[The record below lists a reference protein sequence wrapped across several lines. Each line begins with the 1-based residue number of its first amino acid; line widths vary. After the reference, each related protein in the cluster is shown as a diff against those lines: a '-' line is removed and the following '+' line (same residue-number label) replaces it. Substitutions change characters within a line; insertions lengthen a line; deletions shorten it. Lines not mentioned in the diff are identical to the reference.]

1 MDTSTRYRNPDITPM
16 LQQASAL
23 GVSLSRNS
31 WMLAQ
36 HVAEPM
42 LRYFQVSWA
51 LTLKCLLRS
60 LRHYLRAQSRE
71 HHTVDRLEE
80 RGLERRSAGRSSL
93 KRRGRAI
100 ANQMNI
106 RTDLMTAFLGNV

>member
-1 MDTSTRYRNPDITPM
+1 MDASTRYRNPDITPM

-23 GVSLSRNS
+23 GVSLSRTY

-60 LRHYLRAQSRE
+60 LRHYLRVQSRG
-71 HHTVDRLEE
+71 HKIIDRLEE
-80 RGLERRSAGRSSL
+80 RGVERRSAGRSSS
-93 KRRGRAI
+93 
-100 ANQMNI
+100 
-106 RTDLMTAFLGNV
+106 